1 MTDPLRAAHEH
12 NQEKLPTFTCT
23 YNRLAYLLDKNK
35 VNQFKKELINALAE
49 GFPIDFIPYGY
60 IKTILSQSVDRIDLL
75 GHDIVLFILNNGAD
89 IDNVLDRRFDLLD
102 KNNSAE
108 LLNAICKN
116 TKDINKLR
124 NGETIIGALC
134 LKFMR
139 SLSSNLEK
147 KRIDLIKIALKY
159 GADPYLDIR
168 WQKPWIQKDKRLS
181 LLSVDLAK
189 RRIDD
194 LNKLFS
200 VYLTQKDALSLK
212 ASNNNLLFAPYEYE
226 L

>member
-1 MTDPLRAAHEH
+1 M
-12 NQEKLPTFTCT
+12 
-23 YNRLAYLLDKNK
+23 
-35 VNQFKKELINALAE
+35 
-49 GFPIDFIPYGY
+49 
-60 IKTILSQSVDRIDLL
+60 
-75 GHDIVLFILNNGAD
+75 
-89 IDNVLDRRFDLLD
+89 LDRSCDLLD

-108 LLNAICKN
+108 LLNAICQN

-147 KRIDLIKIALKY
+147 NRIDLIKIALKY

-200 VYLTQKDALSLK
+200 VYLTQKDALSPK
-212 ASNNNLLFAPYEYE
+212 ASNNNLLSAPYEYE